1 MFFSVRLPIKLN
13 GRVFKPCI
21 CYECPEDLE
30 KTVRKLEREGK
41 AFIYDHRVFFQNGK
55 LLVKKEIETEPD
67 ITETVKV
74 SKSRKRRDEVIDD
87 LW

>member
-13 GRVFKPCI
+13 GKVFKPCI

-41 AFIYDHRVFFQNGK
+41 AFIYDHRAFFQNGK
-55 LLVKKEIETEPD
+55 ILVKSEVEPEH
-67 ITETVKV
+67 TETVKA
-74 SKSRKRRDEVIDD
+74 SKSRKRRDEEIED
-87 LW
+87 LR